1 VGWRTEVWR
10 GYYADASSSV
20 IERRTTAHDSSASSI
35 QALGFPWSEC
45 ISKRRAWLWRVE
57 CFFDPSLAVG
67 RMTYA
72 SICDR
77 PSANATLNHPNGRN

>member
-1 VGWRTEVWR
+1 MGWRTEVWR

-20 IERRTTAHDSSASSI
+20 IERRTTAHDLCLLHTSLRI
-35 QALGFPWSEC
+35 PMV
-45 ISKRRAWLWRVE
+45 RVYLKAE
-57 CFFDPSLAVG
+57 SLVMACRMLDPSLAVG

>member
-1 VGWRTEVWR
+1 MV
-10 GYYADASSSV
+10 
-20 IERRTTAHDSSASSI
+20 
-35 QALGFPWSEC
+35 
-45 ISKRRAWLWRVE
+45 RVYLKAE
-57 CFFDPSLAVG
+57 SLVMACRMLDPSLAVG